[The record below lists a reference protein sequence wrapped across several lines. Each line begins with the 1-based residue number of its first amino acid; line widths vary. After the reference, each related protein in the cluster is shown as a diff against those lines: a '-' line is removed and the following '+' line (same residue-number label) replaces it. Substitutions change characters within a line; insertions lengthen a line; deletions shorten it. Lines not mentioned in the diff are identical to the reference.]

1 MVAVEAA
8 LTYPHKPG
16 TVRDSRPPRF
26 PSGPLYIL
34 SNWARAP
41 RLSQARVP
49 EREKFLL
56 STNRRRFLRS
66 LSRTA
71 IVLALD
77 DVLGLAQPAF
87 GQQQPEQPKGSARQ
101 SYAAEAR
108 PAPRGAYSPVTG
120 TPLGVQF
127 VDVAKQAGL
136 NAETIFGGEHRNKY
150 LLETT
155 GCGVAFFDYDQD
167 DWLDIFLVNGSR
179 LEGFPHGLEPV
190 CHLFKNNRD
199 GTFTDVTVK
208 AGLAR
213 SGWGQACC
221 VGDYNNDGWN
231 DLFVS
236 YYGQN
241 ALFRN
246 NGNGTFSEVTT
257 EAGLLQDRLRWN
269 SGCSFLDYDKDGHL
283 DLFVGNYIDLDLKT
297 TPTPEDA
304 NCTYKGIVVACGPPG
319 LQGGKNILYHNN
331 GDGTF
336 RDVSEK
342 AGIWGTL
349 GTYALSCGVA
359 DLDQDGWPD
368 IYVANDS
375 TSATL
380 YLNQKDG
387 TFKDQAVEAGVAY
400 SPDGK
405 PQAGMGVSIGD
416 YNRDGLFDIV
426 KTNFAGD
433 TDSLYMNLGDGSF
446 DDRTYQAGLGINTRL
461 LGWGVSFIDVD
472 NDGWLDILVAN
483 GHVYPEV
490 DGTQVDAAYAERKY
504 LYRNL
509 RNGQFEDMSMLVG
522 SGLTTPAKARGFA
535 VGDYDND
542 GDLDAV
548 VNCVNSVPQLLRCD
562 STLNRSWVKI
572 RLVGKKSNRTAIG
585 ARIKVVAQTGS
596 PVPTVKGESPPQP
609 DRAAPRPTTLT
620 QIEEVKSCNGY
631 YSASDLRIHFGLNE
645 AKKID
650 LLEVLWPSGLVD
662 TLKDLDVN
670 RLYVLEEG
678 GKILKNEIL
687 RSVKPR

>member
-1 MVAVEAA
+1 
-8 LTYPHKPG
+8 LG
-16 TVRDSRPPRF
+16 WSRR
-26 PSGPLYIL
+26 G
-34 SNWARAP
+34 
-41 RLSQARVP
+41 
-49 EREKFLL
+49 FLK
-56 STNRRRFLRS
+56 S

-71 IVLALD
+71 LVLSLE
-77 DVLGLAQPAF
+77 DVLRLTSAWGGP
-87 GQQQPEQPKGSARQ
+87 QQASGETKGSARQ
-101 SYAAEAR
+101 SYEAKAR
-108 PAPRGAYSPVTG
+108 PAPKGAPSPVTG
-120 TPLGVQF
+120 TPLGVSC

-136 NAETIFGGEHRNKY
+136 NVETIFGGEHRNKY

-167 DWLDIFLVNGSR
+167 DWLDIFLVNGWR
-179 LEGFPHGLEPV
+179 LEGFPKGKEPV

-199 GTFTDVTVK
+199 GTFTDVTLK

-246 NGNGTFSEVTT
+246 NGNGTFTEVTK

-269 SGCSFLDYDKDGHL
+269 SGCTFVDYDKDGHL
-283 DLFVGNYIDLDLKT
+283 DLFVGNYIDLDLKK
-297 TPTPEDA
+297 TPAPEDA

-319 LQGGKNILYHNN
+319 LEGGKNILYRNN
-331 GDGTF
+331 GNGTF
-336 RDVSEK
+336 TDVSEK
-342 AGIWGTL
+342 AGMNGTL
-349 GTYALSCGVA
+349 GTYALSCGAA
-359 DLDQDGWPD
+359 DLDGTGWPN

-375 TSATL
+375 TSAT
-380 YLNQKDG
+380 YYVNQKDG
-387 TFKDQAVEAGVAY
+387 TFKDQAIEAGVAY

-416 YNRDGLFDIV
+416 YNRDGLLDIV

-433 TDSLYMNLGDGSF
+433 TDSLYQNLGDGSF

-461 LGWGVSFIDVD
+461 LGWGVSFIDID

-490 DGTQVDAAYAERKY
+490 DGTQVDASYAERKY

-509 RNGQFEDMSMLVG
+509 RNGQFEDVSLIGGAGITADV
-522 SGLTTPAKARGFA
+522 KARGFA
-535 VGDYDND
+535 IGDFDND

-548 VNCVNSVPQLLRCD
+548 VNCVNAVPQLLRCD

-572 RLVGKKSNRTAIG
+572 RLVGTKSNRTGIG
-585 ARIKVVAQTGS
+585 ARIKVVAQNAGARDEGLGT
-596 PVPTVKGESPPQP
+596 
-609 DRAAPRPTTLT
+609 RALT
-620 QIEEVKSCNGY
+620 QIEEVRSCNGY
-631 YSASDLRIHFGLNE
+631 YSASDLRIHFGLGE
-645 AKKID
+645 AQKVD
-650 LLEVLWPSGLVD
+650 LVEIRWPSGVVD
-662 TLKDLDVN
+662 TLKDLDVK
-670 RLYVLEEG
+670 RLYVIEEG
-678 GKILKNEIL
+678 GKILKTMTMGT
-687 RSVKPR
+687 KG